1 VSEGGSRRGVQR
13 RQEVRAEPPPWD
25 GSGAEANRRRAG
37 AVVVEAEEGVAE
49 WGVGTEAQKF
59 EMKKTARLFFV
70 APSKLRQFIV
80 YAFLERHAVV
90 LLTKLYRPRL
100 CSKDQT

>member
-1 VSEGGSRRGVQR
+1 MGWERSRSEPKASGGGGGGGGGGSGR
-13 RQEVRAEPPPWD
+13 
-25 GSGAEANRRRAG
+25 
-37 AVVVEAEEGVAE
+37 
-49 WGVGTEAQKF
+49 VGTEAQKF

>member
-1 VSEGGSRRGVQR
+1 
-13 RQEVRAEPPPWD
+13 
-25 GSGAEANRRRAG
+25 
-37 AVVVEAEEGVAE
+37 
-49 WGVGTEAQKF
+49 
-59 EMKKTARLFFV
+59 MKKTARLFFV